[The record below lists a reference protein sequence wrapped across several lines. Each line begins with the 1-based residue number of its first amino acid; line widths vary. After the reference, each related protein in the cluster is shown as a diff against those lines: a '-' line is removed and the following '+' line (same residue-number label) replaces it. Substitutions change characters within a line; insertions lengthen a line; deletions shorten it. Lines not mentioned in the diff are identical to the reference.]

1 MPPPTAANHSTRSG
15 ARRRNVNNNVKQ
27 TLLLW
32 AGLTG
37 ALGIWFLTPA
47 ADYITDLLLDYVPIE
62 SDIEMG
68 VQAWKSMKREYRSV
82 RDVWGI
88 QEIGNSLVASLPR
101 NEQKLA
107 WDFGVIDG
115 DFVNAFALPGG
126 IVRVTNSLLSQLNL
140 SRGEIAALL
149 GHEMG
154 HVVHRHSQARMLQE
168 KLIGYLFK
176 AATYEDNDNHQETLG
191 EAIGELLLKSAAFVG
206 QQKFSRKDEYE
217 ADATSWELMIASQ
230 RYSPKAMQSLL
241 QKLWDLSGGSGETSW
256 ESTHPGT
263 KDRINALQEKW
274 DNLPV
279 SQRNRLSALK
289 R

>member
-1 MPPPTAANHSTRSG
+1 MMPPPNANHSTRSG
-15 ARRRNVNNNVKQ
+15 ARPRNINRNMKQ
-27 TLLLW
+27 TFLLW
-32 AGLTG
+32 ASLTG
-37 ALGIWFLTPA
+37 ALGVWFLTPA
-47 ADYITDLLLDYVPIE
+47 SHYITDLLLDYVPLE

-68 VQAWKSMKREYRSV
+68 VQAWKSMKGEYRSV
-82 RDVWGI
+82 RDVWGV
-88 QEIGNSLVASLPR
+88 QEIGNSLEVSLPR
-101 NEQKLA
+101 HEQKLA

-154 HVVHRHSQARMLQE
+154 HVVHRHSQARVLQE
-168 KLIGYLFK
+168 KLIGYLLR
-176 AATYEDNDNHQETLG
+176 AATYEDNDNHQETFG

-206 QQKFSRKDEYE
+206 RQKFSRKDEYE
-217 ADATSWELMIASQ
+217 ADATSWELMIASK
-230 RYSPKAMQSLL
+230 RYSPKTMQSLL
-241 QKLWDLSGGSGETSW
+241 QKLWDLNGGSGETSW

-263 KDRINALQEKW
+263 KDRIKALQEKW
-274 DNLPV
+274 DNLPM